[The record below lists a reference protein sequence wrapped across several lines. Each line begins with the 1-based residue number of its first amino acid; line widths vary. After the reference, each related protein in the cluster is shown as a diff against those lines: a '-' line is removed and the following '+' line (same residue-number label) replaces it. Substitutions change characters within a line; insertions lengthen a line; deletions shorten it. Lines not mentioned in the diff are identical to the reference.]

1 MEKET
6 VVVFLDFATIN
17 RAAKEKRYRL
27 DYQDLLEYLG
37 ENRFL
42 IEAYAYVPI
51 NPRNEHRLDGVIED
65 LWHAGYVVQTKIGT
79 IAGGSY
85 KCNFDVE
92 MAMDVLRVTQQAKPN
107 IIVLATGDA
116 DFVPLIQDIR
126 KAGIRVEV
134 AAFPETAGAALLL
147 KCSGFIDLAVY
158 SDAYLAAQQDEPVNA
173 EEERMAELIA
183 AQNPDGALA
192 EQEETHKTI
201 PSVTP
206 DLVPEQEM
214 PLLVVS
220 EKDEIQLPAADLL
233 NDVEL

>member
-1 MEKET
+1 MERET
-6 VVVFLDFATIN
+6 VVLFLDFANIN

-27 DYQDLLEYLG
+27 DYQDLLEYIG

-65 LWHAGYVVQTKIGT
+65 LWHAGYVVQTKMGT

-92 MAMDVLRVTQQAKPN
+92 IAMDVLHVVQQVKPN

-116 DFVPLIQDIR
+116 DFVPLIQDMR

-134 AAFPETAGAALLL
+134 AAFTETVGAALLL
-147 KCSGFIDLAVY
+147 KCSGFIDLSVY
-158 SDAYLAAQQDEPVNA
+158 YDAYLASQQDEPANV
-173 EEERMAELIA
+173 EEEHIAELIA
-183 AQNPDGALA
+183 AQNADSLP
-192 EQEETHKTI
+192 EPEEEKKAAISSTPHLSPEKEI
-201 PSVTP
+201 PV
-206 DLVPEQEM
+206 LM
-214 PLLVVS
+214 VS
-220 EKDEIQLPAADLL
+220 EKDEVQITAADLL
-233 NDVEL
+233 DDVES